1 MSSEPGKVFAQSGV
15 YFKFKATKKNE
26 AQSTEHRTQNTE
38 HRTHSTEH
46 RPQNTEHRTQS
57 WLIAS

>member
-1 MSSEPGKVFAQSGV
+1 MSSEPGKVLAQSGV

-38 HRTHSTEH
+38 HIVQS
-46 RPQNTEHRTQS
+46 TEHRTQNTELANS
-57 WLIAS
+57 